1 MAKILD
7 QPRYKCALAAMQTVH
22 AITGAIP
29 VLHSGPGCAAKLN
42 DNNGTSGRF
51 SPNIFPC
58 SSVSEKEVVFGGTG
72 KLRSTIENALKVID
86 ADLFVVLSGCTS
98 EIIGDDIEEVAGNFS
113 GEKKPVL
120 WAKTPGFKGNNYLG
134 HDWILKSIFEQYLER
149 EEVLSSYSNADGEVV
164 KEKGLVNLFVSPP
177 QQDPYWLGNLRE
189 IEALLS
195 AIGLKPNTI
204 FGFGRGIE
212 NIKKIPQAEYTILV
226 SPWTGLESAK
236 YLERRFGIKLLQ
248 YPVLPIGATET
259 SKFLRAVQEFTGAD
273 KELTEKV
280 IAEKEAEFYYYIE
293 RFADTLLETRILG
306 KRFAVAS
313 DSEYSI
319 AVTKFLVNDMGLFPE
334 KVFITDDAPKSFQ
347 QKITDEVNNL
357 NYGIKTP
364 VQFTTDGHDIHEQIR
379 AADFA
384 GTPLILGSNWE
395 KKLAA
400 ELGAHFVNVS
410 YPMLEK
416 LVINDHIAGYSG
428 GLHLLEQIFTAA
440 MSKLKL

>member
-364 VQFTTDGHDIHEQIR
+364 VQFTTDGHDIHEQIK

>member
-149 EEVLSSYSNADGEVV
+149 DEVVSSYSNADGEVA
-164 KEKGLVNLFVSPP
+164 KEKGLVNLFVAPP

-364 VQFTTDGHDIHEQIR
+364 VQFTTDGHDIHEQIK

-384 GTPLILGSNWE
+384 GTPLIIGSNWE

>member
-22 AITGAIP
+22 AIPGAIP

-42 DNNGTSGRF
+42 DNNGTSGRY

-58 SSVSEKEVVFGGTG
+58 TSISEKEVVFGGSA

-86 ADLFVVLSGCTS
+86 ADLFVVLSGCTG
-98 EIIGDDIEEVAGNFS
+98 EIIGDDIEEVAGNFADA
-113 GEKKPVL
+113 EKPVL
-120 WAKTPGFKGNNYLG
+120 WAKTPGFKGNNYVG
-134 HDWILKSIFEQYLER
+134 HDWILKSIFEQYFSRDDVAGSE
-149 EEVLSSYSNADGEVV
+149 GFGQ

-189 IEALLS
+189 IEGLLS
-195 AIGLKPNTI
+195 SIGLKPNTI
-204 FGFGRGIE
+204 FGFGRSLE
-212 NIKKIPQAEYTILV
+212 NLRKIPSAEFTLLV
-226 SPWTGLESAK
+226 SPWAGLESAK
-236 YLERRFGIKLLQ
+236 YLERRFNIPLLH

-259 SKFLRAVQEFTGAD
+259 TKFLRAVQEFTGAD
-273 KELTEKV
+273 KELTERV
-280 IAEKEAEFYYYIE
+280 IREREAEFYYYIE

-306 KRFAVAS
+306 KRFTVVS
-313 DSEYSI
+313 DSEYSL

-334 KVFITDDAPKSFQ
+334 KIFITDDAPKSFQ
-347 QKITDEVNNL
+347 QKITEEINRL
-357 NYGIKTP
+357 NYGITTE
-364 VQFTTDGHDIHEQIR
+364 VQFTTDGHDVHEQIK

-384 GTPLILGSNWE
+384 GTPLIIGSNWE
-395 KKLAA
+395 KKLAV
-400 ELGAHFVNVS
+400 ELGAHYVNVS

-428 GLHLLEQIFTAA
+428 GLHLLEQIYTAA